1 ARAAEII
8 VGCELLLQLG
18 VFDVV
23 EIGGELLLHRLAL
36 WPGFETPLVEL
47 VDELPPALLALI
59 TARQSQLQTLAPAR
73 VRILTDMD
81 PLRAA
86 DELGDVAPGPG
97 EPLRDLHATGA
108 AADDPPA
115 LAGIGHSVIPARR
128 VKGRAGEIRGSR
140 NVRKERLVEKSG
152 GADEDIRNVG
162 VALCGLD
169 VPATGS
175 GPRCDD
181 LLVEAGEFCDA
192 AVARV
197 LLDVAPDLGARGIFA
212 EPVIVGLE
220 RKFILA
226 R

>member
-1 ARAAEII
+1 CDLSLDDVCIRELHRLVIVLVRFRDARAAEII
-8 VGCELLLQLG
+8 VGCDLLLQLG

-47 VDELPPALLALI
+47 VDELPQPELLALVA
-59 TARQSQLQTLAPAR
+59 ARQSQLQTLAPAR

-86 DELGDVAPGPG
+86 DELGDVASGPG
-97 EPLRDLHATGA
+97 ERLGDLHATGA

-128 VKGRAGEIRGSR
+128 VKRRAGETRGSR

-152 GADEDIRNVG
+152 GADEDIRNVR
-162 VALCGLD
+162 VALRGLD
-169 VPATGS
+169 VPATVGE
-175 GPRCDD
+175 PRC
-181 LLVEAGEFCDA
+181 
-192 AVARV
+192 
-197 LLDVAPDLGARGIFA
+197 
-212 EPVIVGLE
+212 
-220 RKFILA
+220 
-226 R
+226 